1 MQEQKNN
8 IKREKTIN
16 FALKLRHTANMNI
29 LELQTLAQHSIAL
42 YDNKLMLLS
51 DIHKLKDVFASEDNI
66 IDALVLALVTEGQI
80 NLVAEEGELQL
91 KRGDLFASSPN
102 YIIKRSMASMDF
114 EALAI
119 ALSSDYCIELAD
131 MAGLDWTFRSMMQQ
145 HEVIHLDELQI
156 DSFNH
161 IFDFLNFKIQSPD
174 TSNKGRCMDHLLLSL
189 IYQLLD
195 MRTPQELPRQSYSPQ
210 ENLMQRFT
218 KLLKDSNPL
227 TPSAGTIEG
236 KRSSGYLSVN
246 EYADLLCVTP
256 KYFSMTCKRLTGLT
270 AGQIIDE
277 EIMTT
282 AKLLLRDNTKSIKQI
297 AEMLGFANQSHFGT
311 YFNRKAGMSPQQF
324 RNGEK

>member
-1 MQEQKNN
+1 
-8 IKREKTIN
+8 
-16 FALKLRHTANMNI
+16 MNI
-29 LELQTLAQHSIAL
+29 LELQSLAKHGMAL
-42 YDNKLMLLS
+42 YDNKLMLFA
-51 DIHKLKDVFASEDNI
+51 DIHKLKDVFAVENSI

-80 NLVAEEGELQL
+80 NLVTEDEELHL
-91 KRGDLFASSPN
+91 RRGDFFACSPN
-102 YIIKRSMASMDF
+102 YIIRRLMASMDF

-156 DSFNH
+156 DSFKH

-174 TSNKGRCMDHLLLSL
+174 TPNKGRCMDHLLLSL
-189 IYQLLD
+189 IYQLFD

-210 ENLMQRFT
+210 ENLLQRFT

-227 TPSAGTIEG
+227 SPSA
-236 KRSSGYLSVN
+236 SSTDRKGFLSVN
-246 EYADLLCVTP
+246 EYANLLCVTP
-256 KYFSMTCKRLTGLT
+256 KYFSSTCKRLTGMT

-282 AKLLLRDNTKSIKQI
+282 AKLILRDNTKSIKQI

-311 YFNRKAGMSPQQF
+311 YFNRKAGMSPQMF
-324 RNGEK
+324 RNGDK

>member
-1 MQEQKNN
+1 
-8 IKREKTIN
+8 
-16 FALKLRHTANMNI
+16 MNI
-29 LELQTLAQHSIAL
+29 LELQSLAQHSIAL

-51 DIHKLKDVFASEDNI
+51 DIHKLKDAFASEDNI

-80 NLVAEEGELQL
+80 NLVTEDEELHL
-91 KRGDLFASSPN
+91 KRGNFFACTPN

-119 ALSSDYCIELAD
+119 ALSGEYCIELAD
-131 MAGLDWTFRSMMQQ
+131 MAGLDWTFRSMMQL
-145 HEVIHLDELQI
+145 HEVIHLNDLQI
-156 DSFNH
+156 DSFKH
-161 IFDFLNFKIQSPD
+161 MFDFLGFKIQSPD
-174 TSNKGRCMDHLLLSL
+174 TSNKGKCLNHLLLSF
-189 IYQLLD
+189 IYQLFD
-195 MRTPQELPRQSYSPQ
+195 MRIPKEIPQQSYSPQ
-210 ENLMQRFT
+210 ENLLQRFT

-227 TPSAGTIEG
+227 RPSA
-236 KRSSGYLSVN
+236 SSTDRKGFLSVN
-246 EYADLLCVTP
+246 EYANLLCVTP
-256 KYFSMTCKRLTGLT
+256 KYFSSTCKRLTGMT

>member
-1 MQEQKNN
+1 
-8 IKREKTIN
+8 
-16 FALKLRHTANMNI
+16 MNI
-29 LELQTLAQHSIAL
+29 LELQSLAQHSIAL

-51 DIHKLKDVFASEDNI
+51 DIHKLKDAFASEDNI

-80 NLVAEEGELQL
+80 NLVTEDEELHL
-91 KRGDLFASSPN
+91 KRGDFVACTPN

-119 ALSSDYCIELAD
+119 ALSSEYCIELAD

-145 HEVIHLDELQI
+145 HEVIHLNDLQI
-156 DSFNH
+156 DSFKH
-161 IFDFLNFKIQSPD
+161 MFDFLGFKIQSPD
-174 TSNKGRCMDHLLLSL
+174 TSNKGKCLNHLLLSL
-189 IYQLLD
+189 IYQLFD
-195 MRTPQELPRQSYSPQ
+195 MRIPKEIPQQSYSPQ
-210 ENLMQRFT
+210 ENLLQRFT

-227 TPSAGTIEG
+227 SPSA
-236 KRSSGYLSVN
+236 SSTDRKGFLSVN
-246 EYADLLCVTP
+246 EYANLLCVTP
-256 KYFSMTCKRLTGLT
+256 KYFSSTCKRLTGMT

>member
-1 MQEQKNN
+1 
-8 IKREKTIN
+8 
-16 FALKLRHTANMNI
+16 MNI
-29 LELQTLAQHSIAL
+29 LELQTLAQHCMAL

-80 NLVAEEGELQL
+80 NLVTEDEELHL
-91 KRGDLFASSPN
+91 KRGDFFACTPN

-119 ALSSDYCIELAD
+119 ALSSEYCIELAD

-145 HEVIHLDELQI
+145 HEVIHLNDLQI
-156 DSFNH
+156 DSFKH
-161 IFDFLNFKIQSPD
+161 MFDFLGFKIQSPD
-174 TSNKGRCMDHLLLSL
+174 TSNKGKCLNHLLLSL
-189 IYQLLD
+189 IYQLFD
-195 MRTPQELPRQSYSPQ
+195 MRIPKEIPQQSYSPQ
-210 ENLMQRFT
+210 ENLLQRFT

-227 TPSAGTIEG
+227 SPSA
-236 KRSSGYLSVN
+236 SSTDRKGFLSVN
-246 EYADLLCVTP
+246 EYANLLCVTP
-256 KYFSMTCKRLTGLT
+256 KYFSSTCKRLTGMT